1 VAGVPLLLDVRLP
14 LRPMLACLAVLAL
27 FNLACT
33 LRARTAREVR
43 PLELLAGLGVDL
55 AVLTALL
62 ALAGGIHNPFVF
74 LYLPQVAI
82 AALLLPRPLT
92 WGVLGA
98 ATVAMAA
105 LSAWHLP
112 LQWPDGPAPP
122 LPLAYVAGVLLC
134 FVICAV
140 LVVRVIVRFGQTLR
154 RRDERL
160 AALRQRAAEEDHIVR
175 MGLLASGA
183 AHELGTPLATLS
195 VILGDWSRMA
205 PITAEPELREELE
218 QMQRQVER
226 CKTIISGILM
236 SAGSARAEISGA
248 TTLAAFLHDVAG
260 QWSRRRAT
268 APLTPELGALPDVP
282 IAADAGLRQMITNL
296 LDNALEAAP
305 HARPRLLAECDE
317 HGHLRLQVI
326 DRGPGFPA
334 EVLANF
340 GRPYH
345 STKGKPGGGLG
356 IFLSVNVGLL
366 IVEDDDALAASLR
379 RSFERRGWQVRRAPD
394 LEGMQAL
401 LADYAPTHA
410 VVDLKLAHGG
420 SGLACVQALH
430 RHDATMAIVVLTGFA
445 SIATAVEA
453 IKLGARHY
461 LAKPANTDDIEAA
474 FERAEGETDL
484 ALGHRPTSLKT
495 LEWERIHETLAET
508 GFNISETAR
517 RLGLHRRTLARKLEK
532 QRVK

>member
-1 VAGVPLLLDVRLP
+1 MTVDASRPAMPVTALLSSRDAMTPRPALLSTLLDAPGASATAGVEAEDESLRPDEQAGRAALRQLVQLRWIAFAGQLATVAGVPLLLDVRLP

-92 WGVLGA
+92 WGVLAA
-98 ATVAMAA
+98 ATAAMAGLA
-105 LSAWHLP
+105 AWHLP

-122 LPLAYVAGVLLC
+122 LPLANVLGLLLC

-236 SAGSARAEISGA
+236 SAGSARAEITGS
-248 TTLAAFLHDVAG
+248 TTLAAFLHDVAAE
-260 QWSRRRAT
+260 WSRRRAIP
-268 APLTPELGALPDVP
+268 ALVPELGPLPAVP

-305 HARPRLLAECDE
+305 HGRPRLLAECDE
-317 HGHLRLQVI
+317 QGRLRLQVI

-356 IFLSVNVGLL
+356 IFLSVNV
-366 IVEDDDALAASLR
+366 
-379 RSFERRGWQVRRAPD
+379 
-394 LEGMQAL
+394 
-401 LADYAPTHA
+401 
-410 VVDLKLAHGG
+410 
-420 SGLACVQALH
+420 
-430 RHDATMAIVVLTGFA
+430 
-445 SIATAVEA
+445 
-453 IKLGARHY
+453 
-461 LAKPANTDDIEAA
+461 
-474 FERAEGETDL
+474 
-484 ALGHRPTSLKT
+484 
-495 LEWERIHETLAET
+495 
-508 GFNISETAR
+508 
-517 RLGLHRRTLARKLEK
+517 ARKLGGNVTARNPLYGGGEVSIELPLAAL
-532 QRVK
+532 RLDADDGAPTR

>member
-1 VAGVPLLLDVRLP
+1 MTVAAPPRAAPGTPLLSSRDAMTPRHPLLTTLLDLPGASASAGADREDPSLRPDEQAGRSALRQLVQLRWIAFAGQLGTVLAVHFLLGVALP
-14 LRPMLACLAVLAL
+14 LQPMLACLALLAA
-27 FNLACT
+27 FNLACGW
-33 LRARTAREVR
+33 RADSARLVR
-43 PLELLAGLGVDL
+43 PLELLGGLGVDL

-62 ALAGGIHNPFVF
+62 ALSGGIHNPFVF
-74 LYLPQVAI
+74 LYLPQVAV

-92 WGVLGA
+92 WAVLSA
-98 ATVAMAA
+98 ATVAMAG

-122 LPLAYVAGVLLC
+122 LPLANVLGLVVC

-195 VILGDWSRMA
+195 VILGDWSHMA

-236 SAGSARAEISGA
+236 SAGSARAEISGS
-248 TTLAAFLHDVAG
+248 TTLTAFLGDVAAE
-260 QWSRRRAT
+260 WSRRRAVP
-268 APLTPELGALPDVP
+268 PLEPELGRLPEDP

-305 HARPRLLAECDE
+305 HARPRLLAECDDA
-317 HGHLRLQVI
+317 GQLRLQVI
-326 DRGPGFPA
+326 DRGPGFAP

-356 IFLSVNVGLL
+356 IFLSVNV
-366 IVEDDDALAASLR
+366 AR
-379 RSFERRGWQVRRAPD
+379 
-394 LEGMQAL
+394 
-401 LADYAPTHA
+401 
-410 VVDLKLAHGG
+410 KLGGNVSARNPLHGG
-420 SGLACVQALH
+420 SEVTIELPLSALRLH
-430 RHDATMAIVVLTGFA
+430 ADDE
-445 SIATAVEA
+445 EA
-453 IKLGARHY
+453 LR
-461 LAKPANTDDIEAA
+461 
-474 FERAEGETDL
+474 
-484 ALGHRPTSLKT
+484 
-495 LEWERIHETLAET
+495 
-508 GFNISETAR
+508 
-517 RLGLHRRTLARKLEK
+517 
-532 QRVK
+532 

>member
-1 VAGVPLLLDVRLP
+1 MTVDAPPRAVPVTSLLSSRDAMTPRPALLSTLLVAPGASATAGAGDEDPSLRPDEQAGRSALRQLVQLRWIAFAGQLATVAGVPLLLDVRLP
-14 LRPMLACLAVLAL
+14 LRPMLACLAFLAL
-27 FNLACT
+27 FNLACA

-62 ALAGGIHNPFVF
+62 ALSGGIHNPFVF
-74 LYLPQVAI
+74 LYLPQVAV

-92 WGVLGA
+92 WAVLAGA
-98 ATVAMAA
+98 TAAMAGLA
-105 LSAWHLP
+105 AWHLP

-134 FVICAV
+134 FVICAA
-140 LVVRVIVRFGQTLR
+140 LVVRVIVRFSQTLR

-195 VILGDWSRMA
+195 VILGDWSHMA

-260 QWSRRRAT
+260 EWSRRRAT
-268 APLTPELGALPDVP
+268 APLTPELGALPDAP

-317 HGHLRLQVI
+317 AGRLRLQVI

-345 STKGKPGGGLG
+345 STKGKAGGGLG
-356 IFLSVNVGLL
+356 IFLSVNV
-366 IVEDDDALAASLR
+366 
-379 RSFERRGWQVRRAPD
+379 
-394 LEGMQAL
+394 
-401 LADYAPTHA
+401 
-410 VVDLKLAHGG
+410 
-420 SGLACVQALH
+420 
-430 RHDATMAIVVLTGFA
+430 
-445 SIATAVEA
+445 
-453 IKLGARHY
+453 
-461 LAKPANTDDIEAA
+461 
-474 FERAEGETDL
+474 
-484 ALGHRPTSLKT
+484 
-495 LEWERIHETLAET
+495 
-508 GFNISETAR
+508 
-517 RLGLHRRTLARKLEK
+517 ARKLGGNVTARNPLYGGSEVTIELPLAAL
-532 QRVK
+532 RLDADDEEPTR